1 MNNLI
6 YSLNATV
13 PIFTIILL
21 GWLLKKINIIN
32 DDFVSV
38 NNKLAFNILFPVL
51 LFRDLSTMKIAEN
64 FSIPFI
70 LTCFLMTAV
79 SIFFISLLSHI
90 LIKDK
95 TIVGSFIQGSFRSSA
110 AILGV
115 SIAEN
120 LYGNSGMVPMMI
132 IAVVPLYNI
141 YSVILLTLNSRDSID
156 KKISKK
162 KLALSIAKNPMIV
175 AIFIGIIFSFLQ
187 ISFPPMISKATDSL
201 SATASPLALLIVGAG
216 FSTSASI
223 SKIKP
228 CVIASLIKLI
238 ILPVVF
244 SPIAILL
251 GFRNQSLIAILIMLG
266 SPSTV
271 SGYIMAK
278 SMDND
283 SELASGI
290 VVITTIFSA
299 LTVTSFIYIFKMFSL
314 I

>member
-1 MNNLI
+1 MNDLI
-6 YSLNATV
+6 YSLNATL
-13 PIFTIILL
+13 PIFLIILL
-21 GWLLKKINIIN
+21 GWLLKKSSIIN
-32 DDFVSV
+32 DDFISV

-51 LFRDLSTMKIAEN
+51 LFRDLSGMKIKEN
-64 FSIPFI
+64 FSMSFI
-70 LTCFLMTAV
+70 MTCFIMTAA
-79 SIFFISLLSHI
+79 SIFLISLFSHI

-95 TIVGSFIQGSFRSSA
+95 TIVGSFVQGSFRSSA

-132 IAVVPLYNI
+132 IAAVPLYNV
-141 YSVILLTLNSRDSID
+141 YSVILLTVNSRGSID

-162 KLALSIAKNPMIV
+162 KLALCIAKNPMIV
-175 AIFIGIIFSFLQ
+175 SIFIGIIFSFLH
-187 ISFPPMISKATDSL
+187 ISFPPMISKAIDNL

-216 FSTSASI
+216 FSTSSSI

-244 SPIAILL
+244 SPIAVLL

>member
-13 PIFTIILL
+13 PIFMIILL

-32 DDFVSV
+32 DDFISV

-51 LFRDLSTMKIAEN
+51 LFRDLSRMKIAEN
-64 FSIPFI
+64 FSVSFI
-70 LTCFLMTAV
+70 LICFLMTVA
-79 SIFFISLLSHI
+79 SIFFISLFSHI
-90 LIKDK
+90 FIKDK

-141 YSVILLTLNSRDSID
+141 FSVILLTVNSRDSIE

-175 AIFIGIIFSFLQ
+175 SIFIGIVFSFLQ
-187 ISFPPMISKATDSL
+187 ISFPPMISKTIDSL

-216 FSTSASI
+216 FSTSSSI

-228 CVIASLIKLI
+228 CVIASLIKLV

-244 SPIAILL
+244 LPIAILL

-278 SMDND
+278 SMGND

-299 LTVTSFIYIFKMFSL
+299 LTVTAFIYILKFFSL